1 MVLLR
6 FIHYL
11 VIVIVIV
18 IGFFIFY
25 ISDVTFET
33 SGDEYEQVS
42 I

>member
-11 VIVIVIV
+11 VIVI
-18 IGFFIFY
+18 GLFIFY
-25 ISDVTFET
+25 ISDITFET